1 MNGLAEFP
9 SRFKAGWT
17 LPTKKKEECCLRL
30 ALCTSSRE
38 FKAMLTDDIVI
49 AWVYTASLLWCLGFH
64 IFFFTASFYSC
75 LNMWLFAYSCRNTW
89 KLETPTRTGGI
100 SECKYMHG

>member
-1 MNGLAEFP
+1 VNGLAEFP

-64 IFFFTASFYSC
+64 IFFSRLAFTHA
-75 LNMWLFAYSCRNTW
+75 
-89 KLETPTRTGGI
+89 
-100 SECKYMHG
+100 